1 MELHTS
7 LPVPGSCE
15 RNMNNQRSLNVIV
28 VDDVVRICNLVADF
42 LSGIA
47 GVKVVG
53 TANSIKE
60 ALKCITELE
69 PDAVV
74 LDISM
79 PRFELMQSGV
89 DVLRWIK
96 QHYPATAVIMLTNHS
111 EMVYRRI
118 CQELGA
124 YAFLDKSAEPEL
136 LHTAVTQL
144 VEAHTK
150 PPRLEA

>member
-1 MELHTS
+1 
-7 LPVPGSCE
+7 
-15 RNMNNQRSLNVIV
+15 MNRQGNLNVIV

-42 LSGIA
+42 LNGIA

-53 TANSIKE
+53 TANSIKD
-60 ALKCITELE
+60 ALKCIAELE
-69 PDAVV
+69 PHAVV

-79 PRFELMQSGV
+79 PRYELFQNGV

-96 QHYPATAVIMLTNHS
+96 QHYPAMAVIMLTNHS
-111 EMVYRRI
+111 EMVYRKI

-136 LHTAVTQL
+136 LHTVIAQL
-144 VEAHTK
+144 VDGRANTSHS
-150 PPRLEA
+150 AAQ